1 MDTIKIASL
10 FGVEDVNDIK
20 TLDGGHINRTYL
32 VTASDGCYV
41 LQSLNREVFAFPE
54 KVMGNISAVE
64 AAFVRYGDGTV
75 SVPHYLEADGA
86 NFVDADGEI
95 YRMYSYT
102 ESSEVSA
109 DRNYLMGR
117 SFGAFL
123 RIINSGGVKLHETIH
138 DFRDFGRYYS
148 SLSAVSRAK
157 SEIFTEL
164 SKELEAVFDGN
175 LPKRNVHN
183 DAKSANIITGR
194 QCTVIDLDTSM
205 EGYAALDF
213 GDMIR
218 SVLPDMSAVRAVANG
233 FAEGLCGLLTSAEV
247 DSLYYGI
254 LWAVGE
260 LSMRYYIDGIAE
272 NGYFKGKTPVDCIR
286 RADELYEQ
294 LLYVKAN
301 RETISGIVHAV
312 FSE

>member
-148 SLSAVSRAK
+148 SL
-157 SEIFTEL
+157 
-164 SKELEAVFDGN
+164 
-175 LPKRNVHN
+175 
-183 DAKSANIITGR
+183 
-194 QCTVIDLDTSM
+194 
-205 EGYAALDF
+205 
-213 GDMIR
+213 
-218 SVLPDMSAVRAVANG
+218 
-233 FAEGLCGLLTSAEV
+233 
-247 DSLYYGI
+247 
-254 LWAVGE
+254 
-260 LSMRYYIDGIAE
+260 
-272 NGYFKGKTPVDCIR
+272 
-286 RADELYEQ
+286 
-294 LLYVKAN
+294 
-301 RETISGIVHAV
+301 
-312 FSE
+312 

>member
-1 MDTIKIASL
+1 MDIIKIASL

-20 TLDGGHINRTYL
+20 TMDGGHINRTYL

-41 LQSLNREVFAFPE
+41 LQSLNREVFVCPE
-54 KVMGNISAVE
+54 KVMENISAIE
-64 AAFVRYGDGTV
+64 SAFSRYGGGSV
-75 SVPHYLEADGA
+75 SVPHYLTADGE
-86 NFVDADGEI
+86 NFVEADGEI

-123 RIINSGGVKLHETIH
+123 RIINSGGVKLHETIPN
-138 DFRDFGRYYS
+138 FRDFARYYRGLS
-148 SLSAVSRAK
+148 SVSSGKA
-157 SEIFTEL
+157 ELFAEL
-164 SKELEAVFDGN
+164 SNELEAVFNGN
-175 LPKRNVHN
+175 LPKMNVHN

-194 QCTVIDLDTSM
+194 QCTVIDLDTAM
-205 EGYAALDF
+205 KGYAAFDF

-218 SVLPDMSAVRAVANG
+218 SVLPDMIAVRNVAKG
-233 FAEGLCGLLTSAEV
+233 FAEGLDGLLTAAEIH
-247 DSLYYGI
+247 SLYYGI
-254 LWAVGE
+254 LWTLGE

-272 NGYFKGKTPVDCIR
+272 NGYFKGKTPADCLN

-294 LLYVKAN
+294 LLFVRAN
-301 RETISGIVHAV
+301 GEAV
-312 FSE
+312 AKCIHEAFN

>member
-10 FGVEDVNDIK
+10 FGAEDINGIK

-41 LQSLNREVFAFPE
+41 LQSLNREVFACPE
-54 KVMGNISAVE
+54 KVMENISVIESVFQRYNDEFVAVP
-64 AAFVRYGDGTV
+64 YYLTV
-75 SVPHYLEADGA
+75 EGA
-86 NFVDADGEI
+86 NFVEADGEI

-102 ESSEVSA
+102 EPSESLA

-123 RIINSGGVKLHETIH
+123 RIINSGGVKLHETIT
-138 DFRDFGRYYS
+138 DFRDFSCYYS
-148 SLSAVSRAK
+148 VLSSVSSAK
-157 SEIFTEL
+157 AELFTEL
-164 SKELEAVFDGN
+164 SNELEAVFDGN
-175 LPKRNVHN
+175 LPRRNVHN
-183 DAKSANIITGR
+183 DAKSANIITGK
-194 QCTVIDLDTSM
+194 QCTVIDLDTAM
-205 EGYAALDF
+205 VGYAALDF

-218 SVLPDMSAVRAVANG
+218 SVLPDMSAVRDVAAG
-233 FAEGLCGLLTSAEV
+233 FAEGLCGMFTPDEV

-272 NGYFKGKTPVDCIR
+272 NGYFKGKTPMDCIR
-286 RADELYEQ
+286 RGDELYGQ
-294 LLYVKAN
+294 LLYVKKN
-301 RETISGIVHAV
+301 RETITGIIRKA